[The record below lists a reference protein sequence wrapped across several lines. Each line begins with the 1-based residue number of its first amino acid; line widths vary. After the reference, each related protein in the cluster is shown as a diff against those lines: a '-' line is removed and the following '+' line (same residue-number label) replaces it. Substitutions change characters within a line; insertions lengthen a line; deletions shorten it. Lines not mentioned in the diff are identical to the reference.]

1 MYLHAVEASLDSV
14 ARSLGVQLNIFFD
27 LRNSEFTG
35 NIVIEGDGAGRD
47 EIKATFLLEDGRF
60 GGASKGPKL
69 EVYVGAVG
77 VYGIGNLCGGRS
89 VQTVEIRHGETH
101 TAFQPAI

>member
-1 MYLHAVEASLDSV
+1 M
-14 ARSLGVQLNIFFD
+14 NIFFD

-35 NIVIEGDGAGRD
+35 NIVVEGGGAGPD
-47 EIKATFLLEDGRF
+47 KIKATFLLEYGRF

-69 EVYVGAVG
+69 EEYVRAVG
-77 VYGIGNLCGGRS
+77 VYSIRNLCGSRS
-89 VQTVEIRHGETH
+89 VQAVEVCHRETQ

>member
-1 MYLHAVEASLDSV
+1 VYLHAVEASLDSV
-14 ARSLGVQLNIFFD
+14 ARCLGVQLNIFFD
-27 LRNSEFTG
+27 LRNSEFTR

-69 EVYVGAVG
+69 EEYVRAVG
-77 VYGIGNLCGGRS
+77 VNGIRNLCGGRS
-89 VQTVEIRHGETH
+89 VQTVEVRHRETQ